1 MNSKSYSILGWI
13 VWQIGKR
20 VASRKM
26 AQNRVKLG
34 AAGLVALV
42 LIGGVFAAKAGLSDD
57 DD

>member
-1 MNSKSYSILGWI
+1 MNSKSYTLLGWV

-20 VASRKM
+20 VASKKM

-42 LIGGVFAAKAGLSDD
+42 LVGGVFAAKAGLSDD
-57 DD
+57 S